1 MFLNKIQAMKKSEI
15 NIRIGNKIREIRQ
28 SKGLSQEQLA
38 EIAEVH
44 RTYVGMIE
52 RAEKNIT
59 LVSLE
64 KIAKALEVEIGE
76 LL

>member
-38 EIAEVH
+38 EIAEVQKAPNSKH
-44 RTYVGMIE
+44 PGE
-52 RAEKNIT
+52 NEKTKPN
-59 LVSLE
+59 E
-64 KIAKALEVEIGE
+64 NRYRRE
-76 LL
+76 

>member
-64 KIAKALEVEIGE
+64 KIAKALGVETKD